1 MRTTYLAIDAR
12 RFDLNL
18 RLKGLQLIGHI
29 FAVQFGINVNAVNIE
44 REEDKLASPIEQL
57 LAPLLTCCACRCSS
71 RHACCRGVWRDAH
84 PPVHWAFQ

>member
-29 FAVQFGINVNAVNIE
+29 FAVQFGINVNAGI
-44 REEDKLASPIEQL
+44 
-57 LAPLLTCCACRCSS
+57 
-71 RHACCRGVWRDAH
+71 
-84 PPVHWAFQ
+84 